1 MRYNILFI
9 VIAYFLASSCTTSK
23 ILTSGLPPSEISN
36 LKLLEPRS
44 YISIITK
51 GNQGEINDSLCIVSS
66 QLLMDVT
73 ESFMGQLPLTGNIL
87 LSDPETNSTLEKEYE
102 SLLLTAEGMKDLS
115 HLQITPVLDK
125 VLEANETRFGL
136 VIVSSGFTR
145 IKGNYGKQIVK
156 GAAIGLLTLGMYTQ
170 TPVKA
175 NSIINAMIVDSE
187 KNNVAFFRKSTLQ
200 DSEPLDKERVTRQ
213 LRTIFSGYFP
223 EFK

>member
-1 MRYNILFI
+1 MRYSILFI

-44 YISIITK
+44 HISIITK
-51 GNQGEINDSLCIVSS
+51 GNQGEINDSLCMVSS
-66 QLLMDVT
+66 QLLMKVT

-87 LSDPETNSTLEKEYE
+87 LSDPETNTTLEKEYE

-156 GAAIGLLTLGMYTQ
+156 GAAIGLLTLGMYAQ

-175 NSIINAMIVDSE
+175 NSIIYAMIVDSE
-187 KNNVAFFRKSTLQ
+187 ENNVAFFRKSTLQ

>member
-1 MRYNILFI
+1 M
-9 VIAYFLASSCTTSK
+9 
-23 ILTSGLPPSEISN
+23 
-36 LKLLEPRS
+36 
-44 YISIITK
+44 
-51 GNQGEINDSLCIVSS
+51 VSS
-66 QLLMDVT
+66 QLLMKVT

-87 LSDPETNSTLEKEYE
+87 LSDPETNTTLEKEYE

-156 GAAIGLLTLGMYTQ
+156 GAAIGLLTLGMYAQ

-175 NSIINAMIVDSE
+175 NSIIYAMIVDSE
-187 KNNVAFFRKSTLQ
+187 ENNVAFFRKSTLQ